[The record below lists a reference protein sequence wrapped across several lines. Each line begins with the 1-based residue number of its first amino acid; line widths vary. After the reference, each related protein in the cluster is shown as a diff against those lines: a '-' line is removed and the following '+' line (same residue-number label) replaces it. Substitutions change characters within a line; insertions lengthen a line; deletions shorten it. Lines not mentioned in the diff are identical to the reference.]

1 MWCARLAHFLGDAEV
16 GFMNPGLLS
25 TFHIE
30 KDVTETV
37 LLVRIGI
44 FNFDGFDVTLMS
56 GGKVALADATPQ
68 IRTVVFRSFS

>member
-1 MWCARLAHFLGDAEV
+1 MWSARLARFLSDAEI
-16 GFMNPGLLS
+16 GFMDPRLLS
-25 TFHIE
+25 TFHVE